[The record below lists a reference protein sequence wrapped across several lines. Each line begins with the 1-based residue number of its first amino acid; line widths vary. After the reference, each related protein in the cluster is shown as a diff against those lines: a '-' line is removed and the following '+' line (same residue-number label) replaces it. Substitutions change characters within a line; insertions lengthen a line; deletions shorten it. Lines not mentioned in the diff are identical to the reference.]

1 MAKYFQVA
9 VELHTDNG
17 KGGTKKVTEQY
28 LVDAQS
34 VTEAEARVV
43 KEFEASNIQLEYN
56 IKGAT
61 QSKIVEVFE

>member
-1 MAKYFQVA
+1 MAKYYQVA
-9 VELHTDNG
+9 VVLHTDNG

-43 KEFEASNIQLEYN
+43 KEFEDSDIQLEYS
-56 IKGAT
+56 IKGAAE
-61 QSKIVEVFE
+61 SKIVEVFE